1 MLPLVVQE
9 GYVPDGWL
17 GFLLGTARHFD
28 FWDNVVSNES
38 EFNSA
43 MHKVECVLNQ
53 ITSHRT
59 LAPDVV
65 WGDYNIDEIYG
76 DGKAIPEYSEVTHTT
91 MHETPPPSSPVKDN
105 PLETVHTAGG
115 GTPPPRPRPLKV
127 NPLETV
133 HTTMC
138 ETPPPL
144 PTKARQVDGE
154 HPAVRPLEGN
164 YNNRQLQGYHQPTS
178 VTNTYSHMH
187 SISAPQLP
195 PRVGL
200 ESNTANE
207 ARANSLVQPASNN
220 MYDTG
225 VPNASEAQEHLYGPV
240 AEA

>member
-1 MLPLVVQE
+1 MHFDFFCLLHFQANYAHVQKKPMLPLVVQE

-105 PLETVHTAGG
+105 PLETVHTRGSS
-115 GTPPPRPRPLKV
+115 TPSS
-127 NPLETV
+127 
-133 HTTMC
+133 TTSNS
-138 ETPPPL
+138 
-144 PTKARQVDGE
+144 RYQFI
-154 HPAVRPLEGN
+154 R
-164 YNNRQLQGYHQPTS
+164 
-178 VTNTYSHMH
+178 
-187 SISAPQLP
+187 LP
-195 PRVGL
+195 PI
-200 ESNTANE
+200 
-207 ARANSLVQPASNN
+207 
-220 MYDTG
+220 
-225 VPNASEAQEHLYGPV
+225 
-240 AEA
+240 